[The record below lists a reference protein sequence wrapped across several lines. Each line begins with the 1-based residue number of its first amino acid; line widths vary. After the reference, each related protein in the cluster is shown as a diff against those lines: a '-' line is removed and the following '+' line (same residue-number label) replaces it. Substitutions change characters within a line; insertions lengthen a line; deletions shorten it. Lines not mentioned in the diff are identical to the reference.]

1 MKLICAHKL
10 SECLNFVSLFIT
22 PSKGVLP
29 YNSVC
34 LGLRCWSTQFFV
46 NSLPLTASLPAY
58 TTSASSASLFIDGK
72 FQVWA
77 DIVKCKEIQVESIGR
92 STFVFLL
99 FI

>member
-34 LGLRCWSTQFFV
+34 LGLPRWSAQFFV
-46 NSLPLTASLPAY
+46 NSLKILHNCLCSL
-58 TTSASSASLFIDGK
+58 SLSSRERERETEREGDEKKMFP
-72 FQVWA
+72 
-77 DIVKCKEIQVESIGR
+77 R
-92 STFVFLL
+92 R
-99 FI
+99 

>member
-34 LGLRCWSTQFFV
+34 LGLPRWSAQFFV
-46 NSLPLTASLPAY
+46 NSLRIFGQGDLLSLGCQFFP
-58 TTSASSASLFIDGK
+58 
-72 FQVWA
+72 
-77 DIVKCKEIQVESIGR
+77 
-92 STFVFLL
+92 
-99 FI
+99 